1 MGIIYLTTN
10 KINGRKYIG
19 VDTKNNKYY
28 FGSGTAI
35 KLAIKKYGTENF
47 TKEII
52 ESSDDK
58 QYLFER
64 EKYWINYY
72 DAVNS
77 HDFYNMSTGGKGGN
91 MLINEKSIQK
101 HKEGSE
107 KGLNKV
113 IENRKGKT
121 YEEIYGDKANEEKE
135 KRKQSLLGKK
145 HNQERKN
152 KILNTL
158 KGKSTNNHCLKGRIP
173 WNKGLT
179 KESDIRVKKN
189 SENAKRHKYLKIYE
203 LVTPTNEKL
212 FFNGRNQL
220 KEYLKNIN
228 INFKI
233 KSRINCDKLIKDG
246 YLNGY
251 SIIIKKGF

>member
-77 HDFYNMSTGGKGGN
+77 HAFYNMSTGGKGGN

-135 KRKQSLLGKK
+135 KRKLTGIGKK
-145 HNQERKN
+145 YSEDRIKKSALSRKG
-152 KILNTL
+152 L
-158 KGKSTNNHCLKGRIP
+158 IP

-251 SIIIKKGF
+251 SIIIKKGI

>member
-52 ESSDDK
+52 EMNDDK

-64 EKYWINYY
+64 EKYWIDYY

-77 HDFYNMSTGGKGGN
+77 HDFYNMSPGGKGGN
-91 MLINEKSIQK
+91 MLINEESIRK
-101 HKEGSE
+101 HKEGSKKSIEILIE
-107 KGLNKV
+107 K
-113 IENRKGKT
+113 RKGKT
-121 YEEIYGDKANEEKE
+121 YEEIYGDKSHDEKE
-135 KRKQSLLGKK
+135 KRRLSGIGKK
-145 HNQERKN
+145 YSEERIK
-152 KILNTL
+152 KSSLGL
-158 KGKSTNNHCLKGRIP
+158 KGKTP

-179 KESDIRVKKN
+179 KECDIRVKKN
-189 SENAKRHKYLKIYE
+189 CENINRPKYLKIYE
-203 LVTPTNEKL
+203 LITPTNENII
-212 FFNGRNQL
+212 FNGRNIL
-220 KEYLKNIN
+220 KKYINEINKNLKRNTK
-228 INFKI
+228 INF
-233 KSRINCDKLIKDG
+233 DKLINDKVYNG
-246 YLNGY
+246 YYLN
-251 SIIIKKGF
+251 IKNLY